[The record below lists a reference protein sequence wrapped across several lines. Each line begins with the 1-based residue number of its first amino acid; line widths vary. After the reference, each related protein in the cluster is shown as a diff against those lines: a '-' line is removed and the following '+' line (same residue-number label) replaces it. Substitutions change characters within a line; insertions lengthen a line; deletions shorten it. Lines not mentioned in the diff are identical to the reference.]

1 MEGFM
6 DSGIFRWVALPLM
19 IFVARIMDVSIQ
31 TIRIIFI
38 SRGHKVIAPVLG
50 FFEVLIWLLA
60 IGQIIKNLSNPLCYL
75 AYGGGFAAGTYIGM
89 IIEEKLAI
97 GTYLVRII
105 TRKDA
110 SALTGALRDENYG
123 VTNVSAEGAE
133 GRVCVVYTVVR
144 RSSLP
149 AVLDII
155 ERHNP
160 AAFYT
165 IENVRTVSEGT
176 FPDTPPGLFDSF
188 PRRWRKGK

>member
-1 MEGFM
+1 MDGLL
-6 DSGIFRWVALPLM
+6 DSGFFRWVALPLM

-38 SRGHKVIAPVLG
+38 SRGHKLVAPALG

-123 VTNVSAEGAE
+123 VTSVPAEGTD
-133 GRVCVVYTVVR
+133 GKVCVVYTVVR
-144 RSSLP
+144 RASLP
-149 AVLDII
+149 AVLEII
-155 ERHNP
+155 EQHNP
-160 AAFYT
+160 GAFYT
-165 IENVRTVSEGT
+165 IENVRAVSEGT
-176 FPDTPPGLFDSF
+176 FPETTSGLFGSF